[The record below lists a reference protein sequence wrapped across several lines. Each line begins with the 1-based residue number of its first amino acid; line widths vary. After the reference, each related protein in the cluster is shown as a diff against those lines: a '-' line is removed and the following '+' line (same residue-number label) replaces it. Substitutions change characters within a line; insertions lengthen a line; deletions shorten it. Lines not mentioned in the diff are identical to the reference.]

1 MGNETLKII
10 QETFGWIRARD
21 GFSEGFSIEELQKQR
36 DTLRAESKKQKHIFP
51 EIPEPL
57 LLLARETQELVYFR
71 TLRTDLF
78 YKLLYKARPIFTA
91 MAQQYGLS
99 LPQLKNYSIHDL
111 IAGTPR
117 EYPESINAIG
127 YGEESA
133 FFIEPIITEDSTDN
147 QEIHGMVAYKGKVKG
162 VAKIVKT
169 VAELDKVKDGDIL
182 VTQMT
187 FPSFIMAMK
196 RAAGFV
202 TDEGGITCHAAI
214 VAREMKKPCIIGTK
228 NATKVLHDGDMVE
241 VDAEQGIVRK
251 I

>member
-1 MGNETLKII
+1 M
-10 QETFGWIRARD
+10 
-21 GFSEGFSIEELQKQR
+21 
-36 DTLRAESKKQKHIFP
+36 
-51 EIPEPL
+51 
-57 LLLARETQELVYFR
+57 LARETQELVYFR